1 MPADASLLIV
11 SHEQIGPQMAGP
23 GIRYYQMARVIG
35 AHLPVT
41 LAAPQGSQPVAGV
54 TMAFY
59 EDGHWPSLRPLVA
72 QATTVLLP
80 SDLARLFPELAK
92 SDAVII
98 IDGYNPLLAEWL
110 ATYAAGAAADLRE
123 RWADRMRAALPAL
136 IMGDLYLCASE
147 RQRDWWLGQLEAAGR
162 LNLATYRDDPAFNR
176 LVQLAGYGLEVK
188 APNPAPLIRN
198 VWPGIGPDDKLLVWG
213 GGLWPWLDPFSAI
226 RAIPLLQEQ
235 WPTLRLIFPGT
246 RHPNPALDGMP
257 THREAAI
264 ALAGELGLLERS
276 VFFGDWVPYDRWQD
290 LLRECDV
297 AVSLH
302 IDTLETRLAYRSRT
316 LESIAA
322 GIPTVATRG
331 DAMSALLEERRV
343 GIAVDV
349 AGPESVAQGIRRLL
363 AEPPSA
369 RTEHFR
375 LAREALQW
383 ERLLAPLIEFVL
395 APRRAPD
402 RPSGYAAGHPVM
414 AELETEVAD
423 LRSRLGAAQRQ
434 VTAYEQGRFIRLMR
448 SLDRWRRSLPGGQ

>member
-41 LAAPQGSQPVAGV
+41 LAAPRGSRPVAGV

-59 EDGHWPSLRPLVA
+59 ESGHWPSLQPLVA
-72 QATTVLLP
+72 QTTTVLLP
-80 SDLARLFPELAK
+80 SDLARFFPELVT

-110 ATYAAGAAADLRE
+110 ATYTAGAAADLRE
-123 RWADRMRAALPAL
+123 LWADRLRAALPAL

-147 RQRDWWLGQLEAAGR
+147 RQRDWWLGHLEAAGR
-162 LNLATYRDDPAFNR
+162 LNLDTYRDDPAFNR

-198 VWPGIGPDDKLLVWG
+198 VWPGIGSDDKLLVWG
-213 GGLWPWLDPFSAI
+213 GGLWPWLDPLSAI

-246 RHPNPALDGMP
+246 RHPNPALDAMP
-257 THREAAI
+257 THRAAAI
-264 ALAGELGLLERS
+264 ALAEELGLLDRS

-343 GIAVDV
+343 GIAVEV
-349 AGPESVAQGIRRLL
+349 ANPESVAQGIQRLL
-363 AEPPSA
+363 EEPPSVRA
-369 RTEHFR
+369 EHFH
-375 LAREALQW
+375 LARAALRW
-383 ERLLAPLIEFVL
+383 ERLLAPLIDFVL

-402 RPSGYAAGHPVM
+402 RSSGYAAGHPVM
-414 AELETEVAD
+414 AELQAEAAN
-423 LRSRLGAAQRQ
+423 LRSQLSAAQRQ
-434 VTAYEQGRFIRLMR
+434 ITAYEQGRFMRLMR
-448 SLDRWRRSLPGGQ
+448 SVDRWRRSLSGRP